1 MKKIKIII
9 SSCLLCS
16 FFAVT
21 SYGQL
26 SAKEIVQKTRD
37 VSKITGL
44 ETVSTL
50 KIMDPKGR
58 ERIREISMASKLA
71 DNGRTEKRV
80 IRFLAPAEVKGTG
93 MLIYDYD
100 AASDD
105 MWIFMPALRKTRRI
119 ASGEKNQS
127 FMGSEFSN
135 ADLTAPTTDE
145 FSYRITVSETVDGT
159 DCWKIESFPLTD
171 EIADETGLSKK
182 IIWIGKKDNVSRKTE
197 FYDPDGDLYKILT
210 CSDIRKIADGK
221 YMAASMQMENVQNG
235 RKSVISM
242 GQIQYN
248 PDVKE
253 EYFTVGYLE
262 KL

>member
-1 MKKIKIII
+1 MRTKI
-9 SSCLLCS
+9 LLSAGILFC
-16 FFAVT
+16 FLTVT
-21 SYGQL
+21 VYGQQ
-26 SAKEIVQKTRD
+26 SAKDIMQKTRD
-37 VSKITGL
+37 VAKIPGL

-50 KIMDPKGR
+50 KIIDPKGR
-58 ERIREISMASKLA
+58 ERVREISMASKLA
-71 DNGRTEKRV
+71 DNGMTEKRI

-100 AASDD
+100 AESDD

-135 ADLTAPTTDE
+135 ADLAAPNTGE
-145 FSYRITVSETVDGT
+145 FSYKIAGSETLDGI
-159 DCWKIESFPLTD
+159 DCWKIESFPLTETIED
-171 EIADETGLSKK
+171 DTGLDKK
-182 IIWIGKKDNVSRKTE
+182 IMWVGKNDNVCRKTE
-197 FYDPDGDLYKILT
+197 FYNVDGELSKILT
-210 CSDIRKIADGK
+210 SSDIRKVADGK

-242 GQIQYN
+242 GQMQYN
-248 PDVKE
+248 PNIKE
-253 EYFTVGYLE
+253 EYFTVAYLE